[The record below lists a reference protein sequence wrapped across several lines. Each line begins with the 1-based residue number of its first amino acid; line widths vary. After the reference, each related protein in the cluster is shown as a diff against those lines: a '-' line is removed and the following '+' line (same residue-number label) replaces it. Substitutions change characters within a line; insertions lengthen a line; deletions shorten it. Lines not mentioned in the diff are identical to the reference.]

1 MRHYISLFITLAGLW
16 LILSG
21 EYTFSHPLVASMGV
35 LSCLLVTWLS
45 WRLDLHDQAWP
56 LLELRMI
63 RLPIYALWLIKE
75 IINANWDV
83 TKRILASLWGKGDA
97 INPCL
102 VKLESTQSSEIA
114 RVIYANS
121 ITLTPGTVS
130 VQVDKQCILIHA
142 LSQAG
147 ADDLGSGDM
156 DARVTRLE
164 KTSSTRT

>member
-1 MRHYISLFITLAGLW
+1 MRHYLSLFFTLACLW
-16 LILSG
+16 LMLSG
-21 EYTFSHPLVASMGV
+21 EYSFNHTLVASMGI

-63 RLPIYALWLIKE
+63 KLPTYALWLIKE

-83 TKRILASLWGKGDA
+83 SKRILASLWGRRDA

-102 VKLESTQSSEIA
+102 VQLESTQSSDIA

-142 LSQAG
+142 LSQEG
-147 ADDLGSGDM
+147 ADDLAGGDM

-164 KTSSTRT
+164 KSSGTTT

>member
-1 MRHYISLFITLAGLW
+1 MRHYLSLFFTLACLW
-16 LILSG
+16 LMLSG
-21 EYTFSHPLVASMGV
+21 EYSFNHPLVASTGI
-35 LSCLLVTWLS
+35 LSCLFVTWLS

-56 LLELRMI
+56 LLDLRMLK
-63 RLPIYALWLIKE
+63 LPAYALWLIKE
-75 IINANWDV
+75 IISANWDV
-83 TKRILASLWGKGDA
+83 TKRILASLWGQRDA
-97 INPCL
+97 ITPCL
-102 VKLESTQSSEIA
+102 VQLDSTQSSNIA